1 MEVLLKFKAT
11 RIPSLLRGLVL
22 LAALVS
28 VGLAQ
33 EPVPQETA
41 PQAAQPEQTPVSV
54 IKEIS
59 LERLDIADQVIVMV
73 KVEGPFLI
81 ETFSLLG
88 PKRLVID
95 FHSVSRIEA
104 QPILEV
110 NAMGLLSVRTGQFQ
124 PTVGRVVF
132 DLDARVP
139 SHSIATLPDGVKV
152 VFWQEVAPEPEPKP
166 EPEPPQAQPALK
178 PAAKAVVPA
187 MNRPDMFVR
196 LGPGGSLFLK
206 PGFTVISDFDLY
218 GETATLTETLSQQ
231 PNLMLDLSL
240 GKQINPKFSAG
251 LGVSLQMLYAKPSLE
266 GSLPHPFL
274 FDSYREVAFEAE
286 DLTSNMFTV
295 SSEEGAVPEAAE
307 KLTSNMFTVY
317 AWGLYSL
324 FQTEKIDISAGP
336 VLGFSFGK
344 LYSLDDFEI
353 TEEAPY
359 ESENV
364 TVTSTTFLENKFFKI
379 DPGFLLSGVYTIS
392 DKLSAF
398 ATLRVQYV
406 DVMVEALERRASLF
420 RLSLVLGLE
429 YGF

>member
-1 MEVLLKFKAT
+1 
-11 RIPSLLRGLVL
+11 

-41 PQAAQPEQTPVSV
+41 PQAAQPEQAPVSV
-54 IKEIS
+54 IREII
-59 LERLDIADQVIVMV
+59 LEKVEIADQVIVKV
-73 KVEGPFLI
+73 RVEGPFLI

-95 FHSVSRIEA
+95 FHSVSKIEA

-110 NAMGLLSVRTGQFQ
+110 NAMGLLSIRTGQFQ
-124 PTVGRVVF
+124 PTVARVVF

-139 SHSIATLPDGVKV
+139 SHSIATQPDGVKV
-152 VFWQEVAPEPEPKP
+152 VFWQETAPEPEPEPEKP
-166 EPEPPQAQPALK
+166 EPTPQQPALK
-178 PAAKAVVPA
+178 PAAKAVVPIL
-187 MNRPDMFVR
+187 NRPNMFVR

-206 PGFTVISDFDLY
+206 PGFTVTSDFDLY
-218 GETATLTETLSQQ
+218 GETATLTEILSQQ
-231 PNLMLDLSL
+231 PNLLLDLSL

-266 GSLPHPFL
+266 ASLPHPFL
-274 FDSYREVAFEAE
+274 FDTYREVAFEAE
-286 DLTSNMFTV
+286 DLMSNMFTV
-295 SSEEGAVPEAAE
+295 SSEEGAVPVAAE

-336 VLGFSFGK
+336 VLGLSFGM

-364 TVTSTTFLENKFFKI
+364 TVSSTTFLENKFFKI
-379 DPGFLLSGVYTIS
+379 DPGFLLSGVYALN

-398 ATLRVQYV
+398 ATLRVHYV